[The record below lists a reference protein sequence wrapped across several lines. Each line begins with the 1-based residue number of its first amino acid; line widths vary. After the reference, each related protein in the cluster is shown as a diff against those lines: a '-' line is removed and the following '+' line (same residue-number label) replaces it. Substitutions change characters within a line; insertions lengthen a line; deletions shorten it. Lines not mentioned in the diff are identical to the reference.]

1 MNVSLAKVSRS
12 AALAATRSPLS
23 AVRMFAT
30 SETPSTHAREGLVLG
45 LYSSNKLCG
54 VDQANLSQA
63 QQQYILDHASA
74 LGHKGES
81 GTVHLMLS
89 DDLKKQIAV
98 VGLGSESAA
107 EGQTEV
113 VRMAVASGVKRLCA
127 NKVDSVTIGP
137 MPCARSASE
146 GATLAL
152 YSFDKF
158 KNTAKADDKPNQPQI
173 KFMAAEQKK
182 ELAAEWTAGE
192 VYAEAQNWARDLM
205 NTPANH
211 MTPTIFAQNVNS
223 ELEKLDGVQVNSYDG
238 KWAEEQRMGG
248 LLAVSRGSEEPLQ
261 FVEIIYRGNQ
271 ASSEVSLAMVG
282 KGITFDTGGYSLK
295 PGKHMDL
302 MKGDMGGGATVVAAM
317 RAIAK
322 LRMPINVVATVP
334 LCENMISGRATK
346 VSDIYTSRAGLT
358 VEVMNTDAE
367 GRIVLGD
374 ALHYTVET
382 HQPKA
387 IINVATLTGAMVV
400 ALGELYTG
408 VFTPSPA
415 LWSRI
420 EKASENSDEPVWR
433 MPLHDAW
440 DAMLKSPVAD
450 LSNIGNKS
458 EAGACTA
465 AAFLRHF
472 VRDSVAAN
480 KIKDKAVPR
489 GQNNDETLPR
499 WAHLD
504 IAGPMEAT
512 TSAGHH
518 FRGMSGRPTRLL
530 IELARNIA
538 NEKL

>member
-346 VSDIYTSRAGLT
+346 VSDIYT
-358 VEVMNTDAE
+358 
-367 GRIVLGD
+367 
-374 ALHYTVET
+374 
-382 HQPKA
+382 
-387 IINVATLTGAMVV
+387 
-400 ALGELYTG
+400 
-408 VFTPSPA
+408 
-415 LWSRI
+415 
-420 EKASENSDEPVWR
+420 
-433 MPLHDAW
+433 
-440 DAMLKSPVAD
+440 
-450 LSNIGNKS
+450 
-458 EAGACTA
+458 
-465 AAFLRHF
+465 
-472 VRDSVAAN
+472 
-480 KIKDKAVPR
+480 
-489 GQNNDETLPR
+489 
-499 WAHLD
+499 
-504 IAGPMEAT
+504 
-512 TSAGHH
+512 
-518 FRGMSGRPTRLL
+518 
-530 IELARNIA
+530 
-538 NEKL
+538 